1 MRSNRKDLPD
11 KAGIISIHIPDD
23 IWSGPENPNPKDDAP
38 LSIKVFDGIGM
49 DGDGD
54 GKAEVSNDEDILY
67 TFSQYLLSYGT
78 DEDNIR
84 IGLWHYYRRD
94 QTVGIISEFM
104 KLFKAYGHI
113 DSASMHSRFRS
124 EPITAIEARG
134 EMPAASEEDGFMK
147 VRISLPITAFLSN
160 PHVTALSK

>member
-1 MRSNRKDLPD
+1 
-11 KAGIISIHIPDD
+11 
-23 IWSGPENPNPKDDAP
+23 ENPNPKDDAP

-84 IGLWHYYRRD
+84 IGLWNYYRRD
-94 QTVGIISEFM
+94 QTVGSISEFM

-113 DSASMHSRFRS
+113 DL
-124 EPITAIEARG
+124 G
-134 EMPAASEEDGFMK
+134 
-147 VRISLPITAFLSN
+147 
-160 PHVTALSK
+160 